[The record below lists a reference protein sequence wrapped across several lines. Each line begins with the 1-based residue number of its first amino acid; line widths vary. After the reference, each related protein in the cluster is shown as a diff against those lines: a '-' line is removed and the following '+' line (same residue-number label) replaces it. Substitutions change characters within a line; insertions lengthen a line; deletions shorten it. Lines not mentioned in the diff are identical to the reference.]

1 MSSSANYSSEHE
13 VHACL
18 SRDPMAAKK
27 RVSLCVHRDNQQT
40 VRASSPSY
48 ITPLAELLPFLLL
61 ILVAIAGPSFAR
73 SLPQSRRLFG
83 RSVVFSSTKIEATE
97 GTRSGGQKNK
107 NKSVAFKLPWRQ
119 ERASPSQTL
128 ISFRQFV

>member
-18 SRDPMAAKK
+18 SRDPMAA

-97 GTRSGGQKNK
+97 GTRSGGGMRRKGQKNK
-107 NKSVAFKLPWRQ
+107 TKSVAFELLWC
-119 ERASPSQTL
+119 EVCDSLCS
-128 ISFRQFV
+128 